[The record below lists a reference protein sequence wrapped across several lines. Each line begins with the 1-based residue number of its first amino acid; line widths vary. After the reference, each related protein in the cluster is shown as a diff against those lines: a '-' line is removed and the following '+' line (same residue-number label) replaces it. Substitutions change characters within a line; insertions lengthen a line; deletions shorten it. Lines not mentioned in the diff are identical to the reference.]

1 MKKLSNTE
9 VDLKKA
15 ACDNMCSCLDC
26 CVSFAYIELRYRRIR
41 SNIHVCAKNG
51 QKNFFNKDR

>member
-9 VDLKKA
+9 VDLRKA

-26 CVSFAYIELRYRRIR
+26 CVSFAYIELRYRRY
-41 SNIHVCAKNG
+41 
-51 QKNFFNKDR
+51 